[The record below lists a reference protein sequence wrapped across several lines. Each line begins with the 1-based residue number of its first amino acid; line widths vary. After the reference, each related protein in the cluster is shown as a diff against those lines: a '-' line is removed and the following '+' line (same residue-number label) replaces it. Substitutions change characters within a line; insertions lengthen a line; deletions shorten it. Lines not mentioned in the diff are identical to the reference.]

1 MTPILAVPRAS
12 GHFLLRLLNRIAA
25 AASAIANRAV
35 PGWASL
41 QQRANLHAASLD
53 FACLQALQHLL

>member
-12 GHFLLRLLNRIAA
+12 GHFLLRLLNRIA

-53 FACLQALQHLL
+53 FACVQALQHLL